1 MCGTERTLCS
11 DSMLNG
17 LGLMLL
23 RGVSLPA
30 PSSSSP
36 SPSTLSRRCI
46 EQSSGS
52 SPDSAPP
59 TTSIGSS
66 SSLSLSS
73 SSSES
78 LPELFRCWDR
88 YSAFSASRS
97 TVMPLARSFRACRS
111 SAFAIFFRRRAL
123 HGKRRK
129 ERKDC
134 GRHRHRFDSADSAAT
149 CHLVAVFQARVNTAA
164 AGSKGEKSA

>member
-1 MCGTERTLCS
+1 MNQLTSDRVAGCQLCDWAPRRERAPKGKTATAWQIVSSFRRS

-23 RGVSLPA
+23 RGVSLPV
-30 PSSSSP
+30 SSSA

-78 LPELFRCWDR
+78 LPELLRCWDR
-88 YSAFSASRS
+88 YSALSASRS

-123 HGKRRK
+123 EYRSSG
-129 ERKDC
+129 
-134 GRHRHRFDSADSAAT
+134 
-149 CHLVAVFQARVNTAA
+149 
-164 AGSKGEKSA
+164 

>member
-1 MCGTERTLCS
+1 MKDQSQTDNLFVFLWRIWS

-17 LGLMLL
+17 LGRMLL
-23 RGVSLPA
+23 RGVSLPV
-30 PSSSSP
+30 S

-73 SSSES
+73 SSSSES
-78 LPELFRCWDR
+78 LPELLRCCVR
-88 YSAFSASRS
+88 YSARSASRS
-97 TVMPLARSFRACRS
+97 TAMPFARSFRACRS

-123 HGKRRK
+123 REGEAERRTTDALMAHPNCVGEGG
-129 ERKDC
+129 ER
-134 GRHRHRFDSADSAAT
+134 RS
-149 CHLVAVFQARVNTAA
+149 LVGQ
-164 AGSKGEKSA
+164 SPKGWK